1 VICGRESDYKM
12 CLLLPSK
19 NYTHFSNSRCKLRVL
34 KWRDEQHD
42 FCGIWPGSHEAE
54 DLPELMTQKHP
65 VQNNPDCGVKKE
77 LRVTTELSVMK
88 GRLDDSATYLLEWA
102 QQRKDSIHL
111 LCRKLVIETLTKDT
125 VIEIFKIVN
134 ADCIQ
139 ELELY
144 SLCLED
150 LAFLNPYLRQM
161 DNLLELTLDHVTDS
175 LSMGDSEMCEE
186 EMITLVSQLPTF
198 PCLQKLCVNDVYFI
212 YGNLNEILR

>member
-1 VICGRESDYKM
+1 MMVVGYRVDPMKLKEFMEQEQPMENSPDYEMKKQLQVKM
-12 CLLLPSK
+12 QLQ
-19 NYTHFSNSRCKLRVL
+19 L
-34 KWRDEQHD
+34 KEY
-42 FCGIWPGSHEAE
+42 S
-54 DLPELMTQKHP
+54 
-65 VQNNPDCGVKKE
+65 
-77 LRVTTELSVMK
+77 
-88 GRLDDSATYLLEWA
+88 LDACATYLLQWA